1 MFIRDDLPTFERP
14 MKANS
19 GNFCFGFSE
28 MRVLLP
34 AKSASVIF
42 IRSCNAQ
49 TERKDIKFIF
59 ISIEIVVHLKE
70 NLLNL

>member
-1 MFIRDDLPTFERP
+1 

-28 MRVLLP
+28 IRVLLP

-42 IRSCNAQ
+42 IMSYNAQ
-49 TERKDIKFIF
+49 TGAKI
-59 ISIEIVVHLKE
+59 
-70 NLLNL
+70 LNLFYFYRNSGATDGKFAKFVTMN